1 MDLRQK
7 FEQKR
12 ILAPELRQSLKILTL
27 SIPALKRLAE
37 NEMLDN
43 PVLEEKPAQRS
54 SFKAKR
60 SNNEGTWDLSHQI
73 GKLTNKPS
81 LQDILL
87 RQLGMFAEDDSAI
100 KIGEEIIWNLDEN
113 GYLKV
118 SLDEVAA
125 TLNQPIE
132 KVEKTLELIQ
142 KFDPPGVA
150 ARNISECLLIQ
161 LKMNNESD
169 PLLVRIISQHLED
182 VAKKRYQLI
191 AKALGVPFE
200 NIEPLIQKIRHLNP
214 KPGSN
219 IRR

>member
-7 FEQKR
+7 IVQKR
-12 ILAPELRQSLKILTL
+12 LLAPELRQSLKILTL
-27 SIPALKRLAE
+27 SIPDLKRLVE

-43 PVLEEKPAQRS
+43 PVLEEKPAQKS

-60 SNNEGTWDLSHQI
+60 SNNEGTWDLSHQV

-81 LQDILL
+81 LQDILI
-87 RQLGMFAEDDSAI
+87 RQLGMFAEDDSMI

-125 TLNQPIE
+125 TLNLPIE
-132 KVEKTLELIQ
+132 KVDKTLELIQ

-150 ARNISECLLIQ
+150 ARSISECLLIQ
-161 LKMNNESD
+161 LAINNESD
-169 PLLVRIISQHLED
+169 PLLVRIIS
-182 VAKKRYQLI
+182 
-191 AKALGVPFE
+191 
-200 NIEPLIQKIRHLNP
+200 
-214 KPGSN
+214 
-219 IRR
+219 